1 MPHHFK
7 LRGIPVTC
15 DTLGELLEAIHAG
28 LADCQ
33 SPMETH
39 SALTASIDSQQAVT
53 AAPTKARPHK
63 PQGSGPKRS
72 WQEAQEYA
80 EKHGVT
86 VGEARSI
93 LAKQKREATERA
105 LSKVKK

>member
-1 MPHHFK
+1 MPYQFN

-15 DTLGELLEAIHAG
+15 DSLEELLEAVYAG
-28 LADCQ
+28 ITDPK
-33 SPMETH
+33 SPAEVH
-39 SALTASIDSQQAVT
+39 SSLPGGVDPQQRISVG
-53 AAPTKARPHK
+53 TKARPHK

-72 WQEAQEYA
+72 WQEAQDYA

-93 LAKQKREATERA
+93 LAKQKREATEKA